1 MKNQHFK
8 LPLLGLSLLGGALLI
23 AGCNQ
28 AGTTGTAS
36 TEAAST
42 GTASMETGGATLATK
57 NDSDAPAG
65 SSKDEA
71 QAKTGDAHGHGSAAA
86 EMEAHT
92 HATKLL
98 FAASP
103 GEIPVGKPTTWIL
116 QINDAKSG
124 APVKDFSV
132 VHDKLMHLI
141 VVSRDL
147 SWFNHIHP
155 KYEGKGTF
163 KVTTT
168 LPRAGSYKLYA
179 DYTPKGQK
187 QEVAPHEFA
196 TAGTAISTANASLT
210 PDRPNGAWI
219 TKQVM
224 AHPEGEPDKKGGA
237 MYEVALMPMPFPAKA
252 GADTMLHFQVRDA
265 KGTPIKDL
273 QPYLGAMGHCV
284 ILSNDTK
291 QYLHSHPMEAGAEG
305 QPHDMSKMGDMS
317 AMKHSD
323 PPKSGGPDVMFH
335 TNLPAE
341 GNYKAWGQFMHRG
354 KIISAA
360 FVVNAGQPDA
370 KVGAKTEAG
379 HVDEPGAAPHSH

>member
-1 MKNQHFK
+1 MQITLKTSF
-8 LPLLGLSLLGGALLI
+8 LGLSFLGGALLV

-28 AGTTGTAS
+28 AATTET
-36 TEAAST
+36 AST
-42 GTASMETGGATLATK
+42 GTSSTTTVAQ
-57 NDSDAPAG
+57 NDADTPEN

-71 QAKTGDAHGHGSAAA
+71 QAKTGSEHEHGSDAA

-98 FAASP
+98 FAATP
-103 GEIPVGKPTTWIL
+103 GEIPVGKPATWTL
-116 QINDAKSG
+116 QINDAKTG
-124 APVKDFSV
+124 APVKDFSI

-155 KYEGKGTF
+155 KYEGNGTF
-163 KVTTT
+163 KVTAT

-179 DYTPKGQK
+179 DYTPKGK
-187 QEVAPHEFA
+187 TQEVAPHEFS
-196 TAGTAISTANASLT
+196 TAGSEVTATNVSLT
-210 PDRPNGAWI
+210 PDKMNGAWM
-219 TKQVM
+219 TKKVM
-224 AHPEGEPDKKGGA
+224 AHPEGEPNKKGGA

-273 QPYLGAMGHCV
+273 QPYLGAMGHAV
-284 ILSNDTK
+284 ILSSDTK
-291 QYLHSHPMEAGAEG
+291 QYLHSHPMEAGDAG
-305 QPHDMSKMGDMS
+305 KPHDMSKMGDMS
-317 AMKHSD
+317 AMKHSA

-335 TNLPAE
+335 TNMPAA
-341 GNYKAWGQFMHRG
+341 GNYKAWGQFMHKG
-354 KIISAA
+354 KIITAA

-370 KVGAKTEAG
+370 NAKTQTGATHE
-379 HVDEPGAAPHSH
+379 DKPGGAPHSH